1 LFVNRQPPRQ
11 QGFTLLELLL
21 VIVIVSIV
29 SAAVVITM
37 NPDNTHRELEK
48 EARRLTQVLRQL
60 ADESLFQGQEFGVRF
75 QEEEYAFFIWDR
87 ETNQWQGYEQ
97 APVFRSYTLPEP
109 FVMLFEAEDISY
121 SLKKKKN
128 TREDSQES
136 FSTEETETS
145 PPNAWFL
152 SSGEI
157 TPFSISMFSE
167 GDSER
172 RYLISAN
179 AVGEI
184 TLQTPASSGS

>member
-1 LFVNRQPPRQ
+1 LFVIRQPSKQ

-60 ADESLFQGQEFGVRF
+60 ADEAIFQGQEFGVTF
-75 QEEEYAFFIWDR
+75 QEEEYTFLIWDR
-87 ETNQWQGYEQ
+87 ETNQWQSYEQ

-109 FVMLFEAEDISY
+109 FVMLLEAEDILY
-121 SLKKKKN
+121 SLKKKQN
-128 TREDSQES
+128 TSDDSQEP
-136 FSTEETETS
+136 FGTEETEIS

-157 TPFSISMFSE
+157 TPFSISIFSE
-167 GDSER
+167 GDDQR

-184 TLQTPASSGS
+184 TLQTPSSSGS

>member
-1 LFVNRQPPRQ
+1 VNRQPPRQ

-179 AVGEI
+179 AVGDI
-184 TLQTPASSGS
+184 TIQTPASSGS

>member
-1 LFVNRQPPRQ
+1 MTRQPLRQ

-21 VIVIVSIV
+21 VIVIVAIV
-29 SAAVVITM
+29 SAAVVITL

-75 QEEEYAFFIWDR
+75 QEEEYAFFIWAR
-87 ETNQWQGYEQ
+87 ETNQWQSYEQ
-97 APVFRSYTLPEP
+97 APVFRTYSLPEP
-109 FVMLFEAEDISY
+109 FVMVFEAEDIAY
-121 SLKKKKN
+121 SLKKKN
-128 TREDSQES
+128 TSEDSQEPVS
-136 FSTEETETS
+136 SEEPEIS

-157 TPFSISMFSE
+157 TPFTISIFSD

-179 AVGEI
+179 TVGEI
-184 TLQTPASSGS
+184 TLQTPNSSGS

>member
-1 LFVNRQPPRQ
+1 LFMIRQPTRQ

-21 VIVIVSIV
+21 VIVIVAIV

-87 ETNQWQGYEQ
+87 ETNQWQSYEQ
-97 APVFRSYTLPEP
+97 APVFRTYSLPEP
-109 FVMLFEAEDISY
+109 FVMVFEAEDISY
-121 SLKKKKN
+121 SLKKKN
-128 TREDSQES
+128 TPEDSQES
-136 FSTEETETS
+136 ISSEEPEIS

-157 TPFSISMFSE
+157 TPFSISMFSD

-172 RYLISAN
+172 RYLISATT
-179 AVGEI
+179 VGEI
-184 TLQTPASSGS
+184 ALQTPNSSGS